1 MRSSALRLQN
11 IISES
16 ALGGAQPAQEFYE
29 QFACPFKNVAQT
41 FFHVIKNFLETES
54 WEEKAEKRNK
64 RLRLG

>member
-29 QFACPFKNVAQT
+29 QFAGPFENVAQT
-41 FFHVIKNFLETES
+41 FFHVIRKFFRDQKLGKES
-54 WEEKAEKRNK
+54 
-64 RLRLG
+64 